1 MVRPV
6 MYWSFAKRWM
16 TSSMVANM
24 RGNPC
29 GWGLADERTLTH
41 GLGQDN
47 KSAAWRASEGAAVR
61 DRGMPRCE
69 RGPAYGLYCR
79 LCFLRTM
86 SRLARVCSLRIGR
99 RSLPLV

>member
-47 KSAAWRASEGAAVR
+47 KSAAWRASEGAGVR
-61 DRGMPRCE
+61 DRGMPRGE
-69 RGPAYGLYCR
+69 RGPASGMYCR
-79 LCFLRTM
+79 VCVLGEM
-86 SRLARVCSLRIGR
+86 SRADRACTVQIR
-99 RSLPLV
+99 RP